1 MCHKKIRIPRENA
14 TEILRALGTQENSIE
29 FIDLNKNDVEAKK
42 NFSSML
48 KRCEEMTS
56 KIQEFEVICEEY
68 KIQTSKYNKYTLF
81 YSDLNQD
88 LSKRDKKYGATYFD
102 LIETEIIENDK
113 KIKELV
119 NSHSQIREDLV
130 SLIEKRHVL
139 TKTSQLIT
147 DNLQLRQSFAEGE
160 SFDDGIK
167 TSSNLHFIAGVVS
180 INEELKMK
188 RMIFRVSRGRAI
200 ATFYNMALN
209 EDEKMFTASTRQR
222 GFSLADKKRAPMP
235 LTYDI
240 NNSKK
245 KIFNIIFQGGE
256 ENVLLGKILKIC
268 EIFQTSRYSVPN
280 KNDLTRTIMDIER
293 DINDKKEL
301 LITIEKNLTD
311 IITKAVQLRQGHN
324 CKYELYKLYFLQEK
338 MIYATLNKCL
348 LHGTFIDGEV
358 WIPKRKVA
366 HITRVLQTVY
376 SEQDNKLSANL
387 QDIDDSTDVVPPTFI
402 PTNDFLFPFQ
412 MIVDTYGIP
421 RYQEVNPAY
430 FAIVTFPFEFG
441 IMFGDIGHGFIVFL
455 FALYLCI
462 CKSSIEKSNSM
473 IKNVLSV
480 RYFLLLMGF
489 FACYCGWLYND
500 FLSVPIQMYTCYEE
514 KEGQMIKK
522 DGCVYNFGVDPK
534 WMGATNELSFIN
546 SLKMKLSVII
556 GVLHMTFGIIL
567 KGCNAI
573 YFKRYT
579 EFIFS
584 FIPQIIFMLG
594 LFGYMDGLI
603 IVKWLHNFSGKESTA
618 PDIKSLLLNIFLKFG
633 SEIENS
639 LYGGKDLMRYIHIG
653 IAILSFIC
661 IIIMLVPKTLLDY
674 SHEKKNYQK
683 KINNNNNN
691 NQELLLDH
699 PHKQIEAPKFSD
711 VFVHVIIETI
721 EFVLGT
727 VSNTASYLRLWALSL
742 AHSQLS
748 HVFFE
753 YGVLKVVEMDQHW
766 IIKSFM
772 LSVSF
777 IAFSFLTLGVL
788 LFMDLMECFLH
799 TLRLHWVEFQDKF
812 FKADGYKF
820 SPFNFESLIVA
831 N

>member
-1 MCHKKIRIPRENA
+1 
-14 TEILRALGTQENSIE
+14 
-29 FIDLNKNDVEAKK
+29 
-42 NFSSML
+42 
-48 KRCEEMTS
+48 
-56 KIQEFEVICEEY
+56 
-68 KIQTSKYNKYTLF
+68 
-81 YSDLNQD
+81 
-88 LSKRDKKYGATYFD
+88 
-102 LIETEIIENDK
+102 
-113 KIKELV
+113 
-119 NSHSQIREDLV
+119 
-130 SLIEKRHVL
+130 
-139 TKTSQLIT
+139 
-147 DNLQLRQSFAEGE
+147 
-160 SFDDGIK
+160 
-167 TSSNLHFIAGVVS
+167 
-180 INEELKMK
+180 
-188 RMIFRVSRGRAI
+188 
-200 ATFYNMALN
+200 
-209 EDEKMFTASTRQR
+209 
-222 GFSLADKKRAPMP
+222 
-235 LTYDI
+235 
-240 NNSKK
+240 
-245 KIFNIIFQGGE
+245 
-256 ENVLLGKILKIC
+256 
-268 EIFQTSRYSVPN
+268 
-280 KNDLTRTIMDIER
+280 
-293 DINDKKEL
+293 
-301 LITIEKNLTD
+301 
-311 IITKAVQLRQGHN
+311 
-324 CKYELYKLYFLQEK
+324 

-421 RYQEVNPAY
+421 RYQEINPAY

-473 IKNVLSV
+473 MKNVLSV

-500 FLSVPIQMYTCYEE
+500 FLSVPIKMYTCYEE

-633 SEIENS
+633 SEIENP